1 MDCFGVFNQV
11 SSCQEKKT
19 DFRDAQ
25 TKGSLREGAP
35 DEVG

>member
-11 SSCQEKKT
+11 SRCQEKLIY
-19 DFRDAQ
+19 FRGSQ
-25 TKGSLREGAP
+25 TKGYLREGAP